1 MIVSLPSSEHA
12 KSHYLVMTSLKSFHS
27 IVKLCPQWSSTS
39 FARLFLGSF
48 SGDASGKEPTC
59 QGRGRKDAGSI
70 PGLGGSPRGGH
81 GNPLQCSCL
90 EDPMDRGAWRAT
102 VHRVTKNQA
111 RLKHLANM

>member
-90 EDPMDRGAWRAT
+90 EDPMDRGAWRAM